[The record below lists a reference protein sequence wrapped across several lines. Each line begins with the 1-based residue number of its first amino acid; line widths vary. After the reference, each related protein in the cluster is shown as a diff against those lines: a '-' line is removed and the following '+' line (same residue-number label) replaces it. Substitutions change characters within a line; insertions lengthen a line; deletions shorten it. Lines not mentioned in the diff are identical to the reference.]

1 VPAGPAGIPAP
12 TTASGERDRTTPRVS
27 ASSSSTTRW
36 VSHIISDGRGGTLSD
51 KQQQQHGPLN
61 PDMIVGGSGSGGSI
75 VVVLFGVMVGLECTT
90 EGVEV
95 V

>member
-1 VPAGPAGIPAP
+1 VGF
-12 TTASGERDRTTPRVS
+12 TY
-27 ASSSSTTRW
+27 
-36 VSHIISDGRGGTLSD
+36 HKYGRGGTLSD

-61 PDMIVGGSGSGGSI
+61 PDMIVGGSGSSI